1 MRAWCGA
8 YPDRPVSVI
17 IPPETLIKAYR
28 TGMFPMCH
36 DDGELYWHDPDPRA
50 VFPLQDLEPDRRT
63 ARIIRSGRFNIT
75 RDTAFTEVIAACAE
89 REDTWIDERIKASY
103 VALHRSGHAHS
114 VEAWQGL
121 ELVGGIYGVAVGGA
135 FFGESMFTRA
145 SNAGKVAFHALVTHL
160 RERGFVLFDSQY
172 INEFTAQLGA
182 VEHPRARFQQ
192 ELKVAVNMDVTF

>member
-63 ARIIRSGRFNIT
+63 ARIIRSGRFVIT
-75 RDTAFTEVIAACAE
+75 RDADFAGVITCCAD
-89 REDTWIDERIKASY
+89 RDPTWIDERIKDSY
-103 VALHRSGHAHS
+103 IALHRAGHAHS
-114 VEAWQGL
+114 VEAWKDGV
-121 ELVGGIYGVAVGGA
+121 LVGGIYGVAVGGA

-145 SNAGKVAFHALVTHL
+145 SNAGKVAFHALTTHL
-160 RERGFVLFDSQY
+160 RTRGFVLFDSQY
-172 INEFTAQLGA
+172 INDLTAQLGA
-182 VEHPRARFQQ
+182 VEIPRARFQQ
-192 ELKVAVNMDVTF
+192 ELKVAVTLDVTF